1 VVVSDGI
8 FNKDLQKQLVKK
20 SNNKPNKAILV
31 SFLSVRGLQAVLSR
45 VVMLNMATND
55 GKNVLTTYFLE
66 FKITLHC
73 SL

>member
-1 VVVSDGI
+1 MVSDGI
-8 FNKDLQKQLVKK
+8 FNKDIQKKSVEK

-31 SFLSVRGLQAVLSR
+31 SFLSVGGLQAVLR
-45 VVMLNMATND
+45 GVVMLNMATYD
-55 GKNVLTTYFLE
+55 GKNVSTNHFLE

>member
-1 VVVSDGI
+1 MVSDGI
-8 FNKDLQKQLVKK
+8 FNKDIQKKSVEK

-31 SFLSVRGLQAVLSR
+31 SFLSVGGLQAVLR
-45 VVMLNMATND
+45 GVVMLNMATYD
-55 GKNVLTTYFLE
+55 DKNVSTTHFWK